1 MLKENS
7 GHWQYTQRRQC
18 LLQAVMTEVS
28 GNKVPVASYCYISI
42 HINKADCL
50 ANNLILQVMEHVG
63 NDAAS
68 KN

>member
-7 GHWQYTQRRQC
+7 GHWQCTQRRQC

-28 GNKVPVASYCYISI
+28 GNKVPVASYWFISI
-42 HINKADCL
+42 SINKADCL
-50 ANNLILQVMEHVG
+50 ANNSILQVMEHVR